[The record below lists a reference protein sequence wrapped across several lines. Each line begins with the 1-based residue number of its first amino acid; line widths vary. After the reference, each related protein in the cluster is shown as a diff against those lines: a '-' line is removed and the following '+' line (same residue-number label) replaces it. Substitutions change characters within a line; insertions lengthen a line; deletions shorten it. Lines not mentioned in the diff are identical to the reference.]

1 MSQEHKFL
9 ISMTVLDHLGRQLY
23 RNFITVI
30 GEAIS
35 NAWDAD
41 AQNVWIELDR
51 EQKTLTISDDGHG
64 MSSED
69 LDEKFLKIGYTK
81 RGHEGT
87 DIHSRSGRPYI
98 GAKGIGKLA
107 LLSCADEVSI
117 VSKTRTTQPTGC
129 RISNTELDEAINND
143 RSTDQV
149 LLKDAG
155 DHAYQL
161 LDNLNS
167 PSGTVVVL
175 SGMRTTNNTDEFLR
189 SSIAQG
195 FRFSL
200 IDKNFHIYYNRSE
213 ITYKDLSR
221 LTERT
226 QFAWVF
232 PDTDDDFTQLLQD
245 ATKQTQSIDQDNNY
259 TIPATSF
266 ICDDTNDDNRAQQ
279 QLITIT
285 GFIAT
290 TLKPRDLQIYGS
302 NERAT
307 LDLFVNGRMR
317 ERNIIQHIPSSR
329 VPEQYIYG
337 QIHVDGLDRPG
348 TDPFTSAREQ
358 VIATDPIYQRV
369 LELLK
374 DILKK
379 IYDHWDRMRVKLNQ
393 ESDTTSDQFNR
404 GTRSAKSLASDTM
417 QQILKSLSEEE
428 RTHWKSITDE
438 LTSRASLMSKYYTLT
453 FLTEAF
459 LRKLLNDNGYQTPD
473 SFPPFIQNKLYDY
486 PYKGK
491 NGVNR
496 ITKINNK
503 EAELGYKDKASIRK
517 IESDLDYLEFR
528 ELLSFCDKDPNG
540 LSFKQIAPEL
550 SNKVEHIVTLRN
562 IIMHCC
568 SFTSHGRE
576 EFTTLYPKLHALL
589 KAFASNA
596 MRTRDSEISNQD

>member
-1 MSQEHKFL
+1 
-9 ISMTVLDHLGRQLY
+9 
-23 RNFITVI
+23 
-30 GEAIS
+30 
-35 NAWDAD
+35 
-41 AQNVWIELDR
+41 
-51 EQKTLTISDDGHG
+51 
-64 MSSED
+64 
-69 LDEKFLKIGYTK
+69 
-81 RGHEGT
+81 
-87 DIHSRSGRPYI
+87 
-98 GAKGIGKLA
+98 
-107 LLSCADEVSI
+107 
-117 VSKTRTTQPTGC
+117 
-129 RISNTELDEAINND
+129 
-143 RSTDQV
+143 
-149 LLKDAG
+149 
-155 DHAYQL
+155 
-161 LDNLNS
+161 
-167 PSGTVVVL
+167 
-175 SGMRTTNNTDEFLR
+175 MRTTNNTDEFLR

>member
-129 RISNTELDEAINND
+129 KISNTELDEAINND

-167 PSGTVVVL
+167 PSGTVLVL

>member
-1 MSQEHKFL
+1 
-9 ISMTVLDHLGRQLY
+9 MTVLDHLGRQLY

-41 AQNVWIELDR
+41 AKNVWIELNR
-51 EQKTLTISDDGHG
+51 EQRTLSIIDDGHG

-69 LDEKFLKIGYTK
+69 LDKKFLKIGYTK
-81 RGHEGT
+81 RGRKGT
-87 DIHSRSGRPYI
+87 EVHSRAGRPYI

-107 LLSCADEVSI
+107 LLSCADEISI
-117 VSKTRTTQPTGC
+117 ASMTETTKPTGC
-129 RISNTELDEAINND
+129 RISNRELDDAINRD
-143 RSTDQV
+143 RPTDEV
-149 LLKDAG
+149 LLEDAAER
-155 DHAYQL
+155 AYQL
-161 LDNLNS
+161 LEDLKA
-167 PSGTVVVL
+167 PSGTVLVL

-200 IDKNFHIYYNRSE
+200 IDKDFHIYYNGSE
-213 ITYKDLSR
+213 ITHKDLSR

-232 PDTDDDFTQLLQD
+232 PNTDDDFTQLLD
-245 ATKQTQSIDQDNNY
+245 NATKTTQNTAPDNKY
-259 TIPATSF
+259 TIPTTSF
-266 ICDDTNDDNRAQQ
+266 THNESNGENRAQQ
-279 QLITIT
+279 QLITVT

-290 TLKPRDLQIYGS
+290 TIKPRDLQIYGS

-337 QIHVDGLDRPG
+337 QIHVNGLDRPG

-358 VIATDPIYQRV
+358 VIATDPVYQKV
-369 LELLK
+369 LQLLK
-374 DILKK
+374 DILNK
-379 IYDHWDRMRVKLNQ
+379 IYDHWDRMRVELNQ
-393 ESDTTSDQFNR
+393 ESDTTSSQFDSN
-404 GTRSAKSLASDTM
+404 TRSAKSLASGTM
-417 QQILKSLSEEE
+417 QRILKSLSEEE

-438 LTSRASLMSKYYTLT
+438 LTSRASTMSKYYTLI
-453 FLTEAF
+453 FLTETF
-459 LRKLLNDNGYQTPD
+459 LRKLLNDNGYQAQD
-473 SFPPFIQNKLYDY
+473 SLPPFIQNKLYDF
-486 PYKGK
+486 PYKG
-491 NGVNR
+491 NDGINR
-496 ITKINNK
+496 IAKTRAK
-503 EAELGYKDKASIRK
+503 EADLGYKGRASIRK
-517 IESDLDYLEFR
+517 IDSDLDYLEFR
-528 ELLSFCDKDPNG
+528 ELLSFCDKGPNG

-568 SFTSHGRE
+568 SFTSHGRK
-576 EFTTLYPKLHALL
+576 EFTTLYPKLHDLL

-596 MRTRDSEISNQD
+596 MRTHDSEISDQD